1 MAGNPVDPAPVEAH
15 GDRQVIGELDL
26 QVVAAAE
33 AQLRR
38 REHPHRRL
46 RASRDAG
53 SGRPGAPG
61 WPPAGAP
68 APGCRRA
75 AAGRA
80 NAAPNPAPSVRA
92 CSSRKSRLAMRP
104 IRTIFEVDCPVA
116 ALWPKAAGMG
126 HFFAAKGGLM
136 ISPRPRFATGS
147 ASRKPDYSLVWS
159 MTAARKPLHTFRRHA
174 PHRGRTNDA
183 IQAGVAELVDA
194 LDLGSS
200 DESCGGSS
208 PSARTKR

>member
-1 MAGNPVDPAPVEAH
+1 MAQWNPDFFPACGRQHPAADEELDGRNPVDAAPIEAH

-33 AQLRR
+33 TQLWR

-46 RASRDAG
+46 GASRAEVQ
-53 SGRPGAPG
+53 GALARLDG
-61 WPPAGAP
+61 D
-68 APGCRRA
+68 RREPLRRG
-75 AAGRA
+75 AAGQQQAGQTRPQCRDQFA
-80 NAAPNPAPSVRA
+80 SVQA
-92 CSSRKSRLAMRP
+92 GKISLAMRP

-126 HFFAAKGGLM
+126 HFFAAKGGPHA
-136 ISPRPRFATGS
+136 ISPRPR
-147 ASRKPDYSLVWS
+147 
-159 MTAARKPLHTFRRHA
+159 
-174 PHRGRTNDA
+174 HRGRTNDA

-208 PSARTKR
+208 PSARTKRSRAFAR